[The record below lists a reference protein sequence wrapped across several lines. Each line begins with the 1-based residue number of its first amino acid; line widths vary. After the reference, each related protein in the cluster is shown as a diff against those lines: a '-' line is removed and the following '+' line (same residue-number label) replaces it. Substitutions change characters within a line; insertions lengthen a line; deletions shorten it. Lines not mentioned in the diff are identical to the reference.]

1 MNAKF
6 FSSLLIVTA
15 LSVNTFAQSLT
26 DNPEFITHK
35 IPLNEKAT
43 WRTHSDFADLCYTTD
58 SKWVL
63 SFNDLWCVLSN
74 DGSLEIFNEKPKFED
89 ACNDMISLESYLSL
103 EQNSWN
109 FHDEEQKKKF
119 KYMFENDDNG
129 TYLIISVK
137 KHI

>member
-1 MNAKF
+1 MKKLHGA
-6 FSSLLIVTA
+6 LI
-15 LSVNTFAQSLT
+15 LILPTFATQQIV
-26 DNPEFITHK
+26 NGFF
-35 IPLNEKAT
+35 
-43 WRTHSDFADLCYTTD
+43 HSTICGVFYQMM
-58 SKWVL
+58 
-63 SFNDLWCVLSN
+63 
-74 DGSLEIFNEKPKFED
+74 ED
-89 ACNDMISLESYLSL
+89 ACNDMISFESYLSL